1 MKKLVAWALGL
12 IISLAVSG
20 QDYTIGTN
28 RESSGLPLPKVDR
41 RTELMSIVFRL
52 AGNPE
57 YNQDNYKS
65 YVKDIHDHF
74 DQYKDH
80 EIVSFAKQLSKL
92 NGISF
97 DAVEALAIYLTQ
109 PPELKPII
117 PLAGKIP
124 EPRWG
129 KENAEK
135 FVGLLQKFYVDAKCD
150 DFFKSQEQR
159 YALGTE
165 RFLSV
170 YRQMD
175 ISWFKEYYG
184 TDPKGSLNVIVGL
197 GNGGCNYGCK
207 IQYPNGNEDPYAI
220 MGSWTFD
227 AAGEP
232 TFNPAGYLPTLIHEF
247 NHSFVNQLNDLNEP
261 ALRKSGQILF
271 KPLASIMS
279 RQAYSSW
286 KLMENEALVRASV
299 IRYMIK
305 HDDGTKAWEQ
315 ETVTQISNGFI
326 WIGELVDLLGKY
338 ENARDQYPTLESFMP
353 RIIEFYDNL
362 AKNKKELFDRCVRI
376 KQIEPFGDKAQNVSP
391 LVTEMKITFSKAMVG
406 DGYSIRYGNSGE
418 DHFPILAEGLR
429 YADNNTALILPLKL
443 EPGKEYEF
451 IMAGRY
457 FRATDGYP
465 LLDVGISFKTGKKP

>member
-1 MKKLVAWALGL
+1 MKKFAVWALGL
-12 IISLAVSG
+12 IVSLTVSA
-20 QDYTIGTN
+20 QDYTIATN
-28 RESSGLPLPKVDR
+28 KESSGLPLPKVDR

-57 YNQDNYKS
+57 YNQDNFKS

-80 EIVSFAKQLSKL
+80 EIVSFAKQLYQQ

-97 DAVEALAIYLTQ
+97 DAVMALAIYLTQ
-109 PPELKPII
+109 PPALEPIM
-117 PLAGKIP
+117 PFTGKIP

-129 KENAEK
+129 KENADK
-135 FVGLLQKFYVDAKCD
+135 FVKLLQKFYVDAKCD

-159 YALGTE
+159 YKLGAE
-165 RFLSV
+165 RFLTV

-184 TDPKGSLNVIVGL
+184 TDPKGTLNVLVGL

-207 IQYPNGNEDPYAI
+207 IQYPNGNEDPYAV

-227 AAGEP
+227 TAGEP
-232 TFNPAGYLPTLIHEF
+232 TFNPTGYLPTLIHEF
-247 NHSFVNQLNDLNEP
+247 NHSFVNQLIESNEQE
-261 ALRKSGQILF
+261 LIKSGQILF
-271 KPLASIMS
+271 EPLASIMS

-286 KLMENEALVRASV
+286 KHMENEALVRASV

-315 ETVTQISNGFI
+315 ETVIQISNGFI
-326 WIGELVDLLGKY
+326 WIGELVDLLGEY

-353 RIIEFYDNL
+353 RIIEFYDSL
-362 AKNKKELFDRCVRI
+362 ARNKKELFDRCVKI
-376 KQIEPFGDKAQNVSP
+376 KQIDPFHDKAKNVSP
-391 LVTEMKITFSKAMVG
+391 SLTQMKITFTKALVG
-406 DGYSIRYGNSGE
+406 KGFSIWYGKKGE
-418 DHFPILAEGLR
+418 NHFPITAEGLS
-429 YADNNTALILPLKL
+429 YTDNNTAIILPLRL

-451 IMAGRY
+451 VLVGQH

-465 LLDVGISFKTGKKP
+465 LLDVGISFKTRKK